1 MSLFPAEAPITS
13 RVATARLLESARRVS
28 LVADRNAPIRLG
40 FDGSELTLDAGSGE
54 DAQATEVVEAVTD
67 GEAIS
72 VGFFPGY
79 LVDGLQHLGGSTAQF
94 SFTHPTK
101 AVVITGAPGP
111 EEASDP
117 DYRYLVMP
125 RRLPG

>member
-1 MSLFPAEAPITS
+1 
-13 RVATARLLESARRVS
+13 
-28 LVADRNAPIRLG
+28 
-40 FDGSELTLDAGSGE
+40 
-54 DAQATEVVEAVTD
+54 VEAVTD

-101 AVVITGAPGP
+101 AVVITGASGP
-111 EEASDP
+111 EEESDP